1 MFDMTNVSLGAV
13 PSGLTMVVA
22 GTLLIWWSNRH
33 NASRELANE
42 SKEATVGALTHTPTP
57 ARSSKAARR
66 ATTSVRFFALR
77 RRRRLRAADRR
88 TVARD
93 HRDVQFSAL
102 VFRSQAIAVIVVAR
116 R

>member
-66 ATTSVRFFALR
+66 ATTSRSDFSRFVGVVGFVLLIGGLLLA
-77 RRRRLRAADRR
+77 
-88 TVARD
+88 TIGM
-93 HRDVQFSAL
+93 FN
-102 VFRSQAIAVIVVAR
+102 SQP
-116 R
+116 